1 MIMWSAV
8 ILRIFENGSTRSP
21 GQGSTAGC
29 CTGPDGAA
37 AGRRAPG
44 AAGAGAGA
52 AVPRSMNPKMSCFV
66 TRPASPVPGMA
77 EMSTRCSA
85 AILRTS
91 CVERLRSR
99 SSAVSPPSPSPAPA
113 GTGEG
118 ATGREGA
125 AALGVGAAAEGGGA
139 GAVGAGKAAPFSV
152 SITATSVCTGT
163 VCPSCTLISAS
174 TPAAGAGISAST
186 LSVEISN
193 SGSSRFTASPS
204 CLSHLLKVP
213 SAMASPIW
221 GMRTSMRAIMSPR
234 GAVGC
239 QLSACRRPT
248 ADSVFSVRREP
259 PCSLNDVF
267 RLRQHE
273 VLQRRRIRQRHVVG
287 GHPHDRPVEPFE
299 RLLVDAGRDL
309 PGDAPGAGVLVH
321 DQHLVGLL
329 HRAHDRGVVHW
340 QERPEVQHLRRDTV
354 FLLELL
360 RRFERLPQGGAVGD
374 DGQILP
380 FARQPRLADRRHDL
394 LALGELLLDATVQLL
409 VLQIV
414 YTLVVMV
421 SRPL

>member
-21 GQGSTAGC
+21 GQGSTARG
-29 CTGPDGAA
+29 CTGPAGAA
-37 AGRRAPG
+37 AGGRGPG
-44 AAGAGAGA
+44 PGGAGAGG
-52 AVPRSMNPKMSCFV
+52 V
-66 TRPASPVPGMA
+66 
-77 EMSTRCSA
+77 
-85 AILRTS
+85 
-91 CVERLRSR
+91 
-99 SSAVSPPSPSPAPA
+99 AP
-113 GTGEG
+113 GTG
-118 ATGREGA
+118 
-125 AALGVGAAAEGGGA
+125 ALL
-139 GAVGAGKAAPFSV
+139 SV
-152 SITATSVCTGT
+152 SITATRVCTGT
-163 VCPSCTLISAS
+163 VWPSCTLISAS

-193 SGSSRFTASPS
+193 NGSSRFTGSPS

-213 SAMASPIW
+213 SAMDSPIW

-248 ADSVFSVRREP
+248 ADNGFSVRREP
-259 PCSLNDVF
+259 PCRLNDVF

-354 FLLELL
+354 FLLEL
-360 RRFERLPQGGAVGD
+360 
-374 DGQILP
+374 
-380 FARQPRLADRRHDL
+380 
-394 LALGELLLDATVQLL
+394 
-409 VLQIV
+409 
-414 YTLVVMV
+414 
-421 SRPL
+421 